1 MSAPGGT
8 QSNATD
14 YQAVGS
20 VEDFV
25 LDEIRLV
32 ELEGREIGVVRTAAG
47 FFAIGNRCPHQGGP
61 LCLGRVTG
69 TMLPSRP
76 NEYVYGEEG
85 LVVRCPWHGYEF
97 HLRTGES
104 VGGAVRGR
112 AAVYPVEVRDG
123 VVYCALRRVAP
134 ERRAAA
140 ETGERAG
147 PPA

>member
-1 MSAPGGT
+1 MTAEGGMHSSAGEFHALGP
-8 QSNATD
+8 
-14 YQAVGS
+14 
-20 VEDFV
+20 VEDFP
-25 LDEIRLV
+25 LNEIKSV
-32 ELEGREIGVVRTAAG
+32 QIDGRDVGVVRTNAG
-47 FFAIGNRCPHQGGP
+47 FFALGNRCPHQGGP

-123 VVYCALRRVAP
+123 IVHCSLRRIAR
-134 ERRAAA
+134 ERRADV
-140 ETGERAG
+140 EEGEAVGR
-147 PPA
+147 